1 MSSNHVHDGLQ
12 TDEPTF
18 ISFGEERNAAGFFQ
32 IFWEA
37 RRSERMR
44 TESWEGTE
52 GHRPGLY
59 RCRRCTVDT
68 EQGDGARA
76 HGLAIG
82 HWRRWLCLFW
92 SAVTKTETEG
102 WQDGLGRRKARRSV
116 MSPARCSTDR
126 QRERGPGRP
135 GYGEAQLVIM
145 PGMVLVH
152 GSLAARGQN
161 ARNGREVRGLDVH

>member
-52 GHRPGLY
+52 GHRPSLY

-82 HWRRWLCLFW
+82 HWWRWLYARL
-92 SAVTKTETEG
+92 ARTEG
-102 WQDGLGRRKARRSV
+102 RVHWVCVACSSRETGRRLLDRSRRCGAR
-116 MSPARCSTDR
+116 TI
-126 QRERGPGRP
+126 QR
-135 GYGEAQLVIM
+135 
-145 PGMVLVH
+145 
-152 GSLAARGQN
+152 
-161 ARNGREVRGLDVH
+161 